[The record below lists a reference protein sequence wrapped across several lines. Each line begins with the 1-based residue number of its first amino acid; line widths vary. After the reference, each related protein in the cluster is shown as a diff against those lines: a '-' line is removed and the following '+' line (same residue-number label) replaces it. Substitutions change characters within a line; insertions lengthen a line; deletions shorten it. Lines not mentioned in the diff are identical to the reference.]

1 MDDSWSILP
10 VGGHTWPH
18 GTTRRDSK
26 LKIVGALAA
35 TSLIAASGVDAKVF
49 LTLVP
54 HGPRLHPGT
63 RSTYHELPSPR
74 AKYWRR

>member
-1 MDDSWSILP
+1 MEDSWSILL

-18 GTTRRDSK
+18 GTTRRD
-26 LKIVGALAA
+26 LKILGALAA
-35 TSLIAASGVDAKVF
+35 TSHCDGCEGDAKVF

-74 AKYWRR
+74 AKY